1 MKAVHLAAAFATLL
15 LSSTAGAQTPDAAA
29 IRAAMTR
36 GFAALQTAQ
45 KVSRTSQSCTTTCHL
60 QAYGALAYR
69 AVREQGIVVD
79 DATESADATRGF
91 ASLRDL
97 SVAVEQNALGE
108 VAMNGAFFLVAA
120 HALGLPQSVV
130 TSALARAIAM
140 QQNPEGDWASLYT
153 RPPAN
158 ASSFTFTAIGLRAL
172 QLYAHPS
179 RRDDTDRR
187 IARARAWLESHAPRQ
202 TEDRAYQ
209 LLGLWWAG
217 THRAR
222 LDALAAAL
230 AAAQQA
236 DGGWPSLEGHG
247 SNAYATGEALVAL
260 QDAGAMPTSTPV
272 WQRGLAFLIRTQA
285 ADGTWHVRSRLP
297 SWISPPYYE
306 SGYPYGHDQFISTM
320 GAAWALMAMSR
331 ALGVPGAVDRLPLA
345 ETRPTPLEPW
355 IDTAMFGTADDLREL
370 LDRGLDANATTS
382 SGRIPLLSLVVPDTA
397 KVRLLVDRGANVNA
411 RSQIHYSPLLVASQY
426 READDTVRLLLA
438 NHADVA
444 GGANGGRPLANAHPM
459 FFAAH
464 AGDAMLLP
472 VLRNAGDSLDAP
484 TILFGSSPYSPLG
497 AAAQFGHVDAVRA
510 LLDLGATLDPAVLKR
525 SILSNRVA
533 IVRLLLDAGA
543 DVNHVD
549 PATGM
554 TPLIYASAVDFG
566 ESTMVDMLL
575 AAGARPDVKDKDGLT
590 ALERARHAGNLHL
603 VPSLER
609 ATPRPTASIQSR

>member
-1 MKAVHLAAAFATLL
+1 MKPIYLATAFTLL
-15 LSSTAGAQTPDAAA
+15 LSSIAGAQTPDAAT

-45 KVSRTSQSCTTTCHL
+45 KVSHTSQSCTTTCHL

-69 AVREQGIVVD
+69 AVRDQGIVVD
-79 DATESADATRGF
+79 ESVEAADALRGL

-97 SVAVEQNALGE
+97 SVAVEHNALGE

-120 HALGLPQSVV
+120 HALGLPPSIV

-140 QQNPEGDWASLYT
+140 QQNPEGDWPSLYT

-179 RRDDTDRR
+179 RRDDTERR
-187 IARARAWLESHAPRQ
+187 IARARAWLESHAAGE

-209 LLGLWWAG
+209 LLGLSWAG
-217 THRAR
+217 APRAK

-236 DGGWPSLEGHG
+236 DGGWTSLDGHP

-260 QDAGAMPTSTPV
+260 QDAGAMPTSSAA
-272 WQRGLAFLIRTQA
+272 WQRGLSFLIRTQA

-297 SWISPPYYE
+297 SWVSPPYYE

-331 ALGVPGAVDRLPLA
+331 ALGVAGTVDHLPLA
-345 ETRPTPLEPW
+345 DTRPSALEPW
-355 IDTAMFGTADDLREL
+355 IDTAMFGSVADLRDL
-370 LDRGLDANATTS
+370 LDRGLDPNAITS

-397 KVRLLVDRGANVNA
+397 KVKLLIERGANVNA
-411 RSQIHYSPLLVASQY
+411 RSQLRYSPLLVAAQY
-426 READDTVRLLLA
+426 REANDTIRLLLA
-438 NHADVA
+438 NHAEIA
-444 GGANGGRPLANAHPM
+444 GAPEGGRPFAGAHPM

-464 AGDAMLLP
+464 AGNAALLP
-472 VLRNAGDSLDAP
+472 VLKNAGDSRDAP
-484 TILFGSSPYSPLG
+484 TVLFGTSPYSPL
-497 AAAQFGHVDAVRA
+497 AAASQFGHVDAVRA
-510 LLDLGATLDPAVLKR
+510 LLDLGAAPDPAVLKR

-533 IVRLLLDAGA
+533 VVRLLLDAGA

-549 PATGM
+549 DATGM
-554 TPLIYASAVDFG
+554 TPLMYASAIDFG
-566 ESTMVDMLL
+566 DSTMVDMLL
-575 AAGARPDVKDKDGLT
+575 AAGARPEVKDKEGLT
-590 ALERARHAGNLHL
+590 ALDRARHAGNLHL
-603 VPSLER
+603 VPSLEH
-609 ATPRPTASIQSR
+609 AAPHALPVTQSR